1 MTGNE
6 NRDVREEAYQIVV
19 NRQNSQQAQELYRNL
34 QQLGIRAVQFIP
46 HIEFDRNGHLSAE
59 SVTAEGWGQFL
70 NAVFALWV
78 REDVNRISIQ
88 LFDKTLKQWC
98 GRADAVNLQDIS
110 HIGAECRSCYVLHFC
125 AGECLKHRDS
135 SGKSVLCAGY
145 KAFFNDSS
153 PYMRVMRDLIKQ
165 HRSPMELMAMLRQT

>member
-1 MTGNE
+1 MTGSE
-6 NRDVREEAYQIVV
+6 NRDVSEEAYQIVV

-34 QQLGIRAVQFIP
+34 QQPGIRAVQFIP
-46 HIEFDRNGHLSAE
+46 HIEFDQHGHLTAE

-88 LFDKTLKQWC
+88 LFDKILTQWC
-98 GRADAVNLQDIS
+98 GRADAMNLQNIS
-110 HIGAECRSCYVLHFC
+110 PGGADCLSCYVLRFC
-125 AGECLKHRDS
+125 AGECLKYRDN